1 MKRLLFLC
9 LIGVYQSVLAK
20 DSDCDALKNAVFSDR
35 VPDKNWVAS
44 TIEREISRDLKC
56 AKNLLGRMYAEGRV
70 FDVDKDRSYA
80 IFYDLSQAGYP
91 PAQYNLAY
99 LMSERSD
106 VKPQVVL
113 GYLQGFISLYIADE
127 KYGYL
132 VPKATD
138 LGRVYLDK
146 LKYGSLEVEGLRDD
160 FESVVRRANTN
171 AAIDLVRKTKER
183 RGTEDAIVG
192 VLALGMALSEVS
204 SALRS
209 AHVTSQGS
217 QAVPAPAWMGYRG
230 IIGPSSGFRSP
241 AWTNYPGI
249 VGPNILY
256 QIR

>member
-1 MKRLLFLC
+1 MKHLLFLC
-9 LIGVYQSVLAK
+9 LIGIYQGVLAK

-35 VPDKNWVAS
+35 VPDKNWVVS
-44 TIEREISRDLKC
+44 TLEREISRDLKC

-106 VKPQVVL
+106 IRPQVVL
-113 GYLQGFISLYIADE
+113 GYLQGLISMYIADE

-138 LGRVYLDK
+138 LGRGYLEK
-146 LKYGSLEVEGLRDD
+146 LKHGSPEVEGLRDD
-160 FESVVRRANTN
+160 FESAVRKANTK
-171 AAIDLVRKTKER
+171 AAIDLVRKTKETR
-183 RGTEDAIVG
+183 ATEDAILG
-192 VLALGMALSEVS
+192 IIALGIALSEAS

-209 AHVTSQGS
+209 ANVTSQGS
-217 QAVPAPAWMGYRG
+217 QVVPAPAWTGYRG
-230 IIGPSSGFRSP
+230 IIGPSSSLRSP
-241 AWTNYPGI
+241 AWTIYPGI